1 MFIYAVATVAF
12 IHIATLRSL
21 MEVNSKH
28 CRIHRPTGEEVARLA
43 CICSGLSCRG
53 IIREGWMIFF
63 MSTPGWSLL
72 GLDHL
77 ISHIS
82 MFVVKKQQDKK
93 KTPFRVAYLQ
103 ITESYKN
110 PWLPWEILGNC
121 PHGWE
126 IRMAGTAKH
135 LLNGYQEGMS
145 RGEVRSSGLHLL
157 QNMQHGS
164 KKGIKHD

>member
-1 MFIYAVATVAF
+1 M
-12 IHIATLRSL
+12 
-21 MEVNSKH
+21 
-28 CRIHRPTGEEVARLA
+28 ARFA

-63 MSTPGWSLL
+63 MSTPGCSLW

-82 MFVVKKQQDKK
+82 MFVVKEQPDKK
-93 KTPFRVAYLQ
+93 KTPFWVAYLQ

-110 PWLPWEILGNC
+110 PWLPWEIAVQI

-145 RGEVRSSGLHLL
+145 RGEVRSYGLHL
-157 QNMQHGS
+157 QKSKTCSMDP
-164 KKGIKHD
+164 KKGLNMIKQSHKVWTNISISNLCPMRIRP